1 MRLLTW
7 LQRQHGWRRQHV
19 AAFREVSVVQAD
31 GLTLFQHQCMSAI
44 APYVPSAQFRRV
56 TCADGDY
63 LVAPF
68 GPKNVKV
75 FIYPREAGL
84 WGPGTELPL
93 EEWSYQLPSDLI
105 ESLVRECASRAGGM
119 R

>member
-7 LQRQHGWRRQHV
+7 IQKQGAWRRQHV
-19 AAFREVSVVQAD
+19 AAFREVTEVQAD
-31 GLTLFQHQCMSAI
+31 GLTRFQHQCMSAI
-44 APYVPSAQFRRV
+44 APYVPSAHFRRV
-56 TCADGDY
+56 TCEVGDY

-75 FIYPREAGL
+75 FIYPNEAGL

-93 EEWSYQLPSDLI
+93 EEWSYKLPSDLI
-105 ESLVRECASRAGGM
+105 ESLVRECASRVN
-119 R
+119 